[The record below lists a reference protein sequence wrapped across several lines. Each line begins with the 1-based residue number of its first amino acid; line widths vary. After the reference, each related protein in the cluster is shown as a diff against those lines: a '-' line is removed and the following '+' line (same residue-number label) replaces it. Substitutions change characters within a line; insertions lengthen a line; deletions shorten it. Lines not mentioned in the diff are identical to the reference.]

1 MDRVLFK
8 AMLYNLIT
16 LKMYVLMP
24 IFKSGNLGFL
34 SDHLSFWHLKKIGWI
49 MQNIYNWCWA
59 SALT

>member
-34 SDHLSFWHLKKIGWI
+34 SDHLSFWHLKKNRLNNAKHLQL
-49 MQNIYNWCWA
+49 ML
-59 SALT
+59 S